1 MSVLYKMPIDLYRD
15 GDHYTLNADLPGI
28 DPKSVDLDVDGQY
41 LTIRAER
48 VAPSAEGRAWL
59 ARENRSGSF
68 VRRLAGLRVFH
79 FRFDAAVRLLH
90 HLRNGDHA
98 VRLTLEL
105 QRDGVADL
113 RQVVRGRNRRGP
125 GERGPGHNCPCPP
138 LPGPSCHGR
147 LPQQDLS
154 VPRSHP

>member
-28 DPKSVDLDVDGQY
+28 DPNSVDLDVDGQY

-68 VRRLAGLRVFH
+68 VRRLTLGDTVDRENISASYDAGV
-79 FRFDAAVRLLH
+79 
-90 HLRNGDHA
+90 
-98 VRLTLEL
+98 
-105 QRDGVADL
+105 
-113 RQVVRGRNRRGP
+113 
-125 GERGPGHNCPCPP
+125 
-138 LPGPSCHGR
+138 
-147 LPQQDLS
+147 LS
-154 VPRSHP
+154 VTIPVAEKAKARKIEVVSASNSAADNSAASKSAADKTSAKKS

>member
-28 DPKSVDLDVDGQY
+28 DPSSVDLDVDGQY

-68 VRRLAGLRVFH
+68 VRRLTLGDSVDRDNISASYDAGV
-79 FRFDAAVRLLH
+79 
-90 HLRNGDHA
+90 
-98 VRLTLEL
+98 
-105 QRDGVADL
+105 
-113 RQVVRGRNRRGP
+113 
-125 GERGPGHNCPCPP
+125 
-138 LPGPSCHGR
+138 
-147 LPQQDLS
+147 LS
-154 VPRSHP
+154 VTIPVAEKARARKIEVVTAPKTESKKASVKAPVKVAA

>member
-68 VRRLAGLRVFH
+68 VRRLTLGDSVDRENISASYNAGV
-79 FRFDAAVRLLH
+79 
-90 HLRNGDHA
+90 
-98 VRLTLEL
+98 
-105 QRDGVADL
+105 
-113 RQVVRGRNRRGP
+113 
-125 GERGPGHNCPCPP
+125 
-138 LPGPSCHGR
+138 
-147 LPQQDLS
+147 LS
-154 VPRSHP
+154 VTIPVAEKAKARKIEIVSTSKNGANEAAADKTPAKKSPVKAVA

>member
-28 DPKSVDLDVDGQY
+28 DPSSVDLDVDGQF

-68 VRRLAGLRVFH
+68 VRRLTLGDTVDRENISASYDAGV
-79 FRFDAAVRLLH
+79 
-90 HLRNGDHA
+90 
-98 VRLTLEL
+98 
-105 QRDGVADL
+105 
-113 RQVVRGRNRRGP
+113 
-125 GERGPGHNCPCPP
+125 
-138 LPGPSCHGR
+138 
-147 LPQQDLS
+147 LS
-154 VPRSHP
+154 VTIPVAEKAKPRKIEVVSSAKVSAPAKKSTVKAAA

>member
-68 VRRLAGLRVFH
+68 VRRLTLGDTVDRENISASYDAGV
-79 FRFDAAVRLLH
+79 
-90 HLRNGDHA
+90 
-98 VRLTLEL
+98 
-105 QRDGVADL
+105 
-113 RQVVRGRNRRGP
+113 
-125 GERGPGHNCPCPP
+125 
-138 LPGPSCHGR
+138 
-147 LPQQDLS
+147 LS
-154 VPRSHP
+154 VTIPVAEKAKARKIEIVSADKNTADEAATEKTPAKKSPVKAVA

>member
-28 DPKSVDLDVDGQY
+28 DPNSVDLDVDGQY

-68 VRRLAGLRVFH
+68 VRRLTLGDSVDRENISASYEAGV
-79 FRFDAAVRLLH
+79 
-90 HLRNGDHA
+90 
-98 VRLTLEL
+98 
-105 QRDGVADL
+105 
-113 RQVVRGRNRRGP
+113 
-125 GERGPGHNCPCPP
+125 
-138 LPGPSCHGR
+138 
-147 LPQQDLS
+147 LS
-154 VPRSHP
+154 VTIPVAEKAKARKIEVVSGTKAAPKAAEAPLKKSSVKAAA

>member
-28 DPKSVDLDVDGQY
+28 DPSSVDLDVDGQF

-68 VRRLAGLRVFH
+68 VRRLSLGDSVDRENISASYNAGV
-79 FRFDAAVRLLH
+79 
-90 HLRNGDHA
+90 
-98 VRLTLEL
+98 
-105 QRDGVADL
+105 
-113 RQVVRGRNRRGP
+113 
-125 GERGPGHNCPCPP
+125 
-138 LPGPSCHGR
+138 
-147 LPQQDLS
+147 LS
-154 VPRSHP
+154 VTIPVAEKAKARKIEVVSAVAAAPTKKSTVKAAA

>member
-28 DPKSVDLDVDGQY
+28 DPNSVDLDVDGQY

-68 VRRLAGLRVFH
+68 VRRLTLGESVDRENISASYDAGV
-79 FRFDAAVRLLH
+79 
-90 HLRNGDHA
+90 
-98 VRLTLEL
+98 
-105 QRDGVADL
+105 
-113 RQVVRGRNRRGP
+113 
-125 GERGPGHNCPCPP
+125 
-138 LPGPSCHGR
+138 
-147 LPQQDLS
+147 LS
-154 VPRSHP
+154 VTIPVAEKAKPRKIQINAGSKAAASAKKSPVKAAA

>member
-28 DPKSVDLDVDGQY
+28 DPSSVDLDVDGQY

-68 VRRLAGLRVFH
+68 VRRLTLGESVDRENISASYDAGV
-79 FRFDAAVRLLH
+79 
-90 HLRNGDHA
+90 
-98 VRLTLEL
+98 
-105 QRDGVADL
+105 
-113 RQVVRGRNRRGP
+113 
-125 GERGPGHNCPCPP
+125 
-138 LPGPSCHGR
+138 
-147 LPQQDLS
+147 LS
-154 VPRSHP
+154 VTIPVAEKAKARKIEVVSSAKVAAPKSATKASVKAAA

>member
-28 DPKSVDLDVDGQY
+28 DPSSVDLDVDGQY

-68 VRRLAGLRVFH
+68 VRRLTLGDSVDRENISASYDAGV
-79 FRFDAAVRLLH
+79 
-90 HLRNGDHA
+90 
-98 VRLTLEL
+98 
-105 QRDGVADL
+105 
-113 RQVVRGRNRRGP
+113 
-125 GERGPGHNCPCPP
+125 
-138 LPGPSCHGR
+138 
-147 LPQQDLS
+147 LS
-154 VPRSHP
+154 VTIPVAEKAKARKIEVVSGAKAVAAKEATAAPLKKSSVRAVA